1 MNSPSLVIFRK
12 ELGDAR
18 RSRLVLLLIAGL
30 GAIALLSVIV
40 AAAAYHAK
48 VADYQHYLDALKQ
61 AGGTPPTAPLFF
73 PLQLL
78 RGAVEY
84 LEIIGAIVAIVIGYG
99 MTAKEKN
106 RGTLRLLFSRPVS
119 GAAIALGKLLA
130 LAVIWLAVVAALGV
144 VMIVSIRLVGGTGLS
159 SLELTKL
166 GIALG
171 LSWVYLFLWSA
182 LAMGLAGLTKQLS
195 TALVVGLILWLGF
208 VLIIPQIGDTMDPD
222 NQVPGGLFKSLQI
235 AKPQEKAVMA
245 HFAGYERTR
254 NFLEETSISKHYERG
269 SFGYLGVK
277 DKYNQ
282 LPLGP
287 INKDMWTN
295 VAWLVGGAI
304 LVVGLAVTQ
313 TTKRKLL
320 RKA

>member
-1 MNSPSLVIFRK
+1 MSSATLVVFRK
-12 ELGDAR
+12 EMGDAL
-18 RSRLVLLLIAGL
+18 RSKLVVLLVAGL
-30 GAIALLSVIV
+30 GAIAILSVIV

-48 VADYQHYLDALKQ
+48 VVDYQHYLDALAQ

-84 LEIIGAIVAIVIGYG
+84 LEIIGSIVAVVIGYG

-119 GAAIALGKLLA
+119 GRAIAAGKLLA
-130 LAVIWLAVVAALGV
+130 LGVIWLAVVAAVGI
-144 VMIVSIRLVGGTGLS
+144 VMIVSLRVVGGTGLS
-159 SLELTKL
+159 SLELAKL
-166 GIALG
+166 AISLG
-171 LSWVYLFLWSA
+171 FAWLYLFLWSA
-182 LAMGLAGLTKQLS
+182 LAMGLAGLTRHLS
-195 TALVVGLILWLGF
+195 TALVAGLILWLGF

-222 NQVPGGLFKSLQI
+222 NQVPGGLFKRLQV
-235 AKPQEKAVMA
+235 AKPQEKAVMT

-254 NFLEETSISKHYERG
+254 NFLEVTSISKHYERG

-287 INKDMWTN
+287 ITKDMWTN
-295 VAWLVGGAI
+295 VAWLVVGALLAI
-304 LVVGLAVTQ
+304 ALAVTQ

>member
-1 MNSPSLVIFRK
+1 MSSPSLIIFRK
-12 ELGDAR
+12 ELGDAV
-18 RSRLVLLLIAGL
+18 RSRLVLLLVAGL
-30 GAIALLSVIV
+30 GAIAILSVIV
-40 AAAAYHAK
+40 ASAAFHAK
-48 VADYQHYLDALKQ
+48 VMDYQHYLDALKQ
-61 AGGTPPTAPLFF
+61 AGGTAPTAPLFF

-119 GAAIALGKLLA
+119 GRAIAVGKLLA
-130 LAVIWLAVVAALGV
+130 LAVIWLAVVAAVGV
-144 VMIVSIRLVGGTGLS
+144 VMLVSLRLIGGAGLS

-166 GIALG
+166 AITLG
-171 LSWVYLFLWSA
+171 LSWIYLFLWSA
-182 LAMGLAGLTKQLS
+182 LAMGLAGFTKQLS
-195 TALVVGLILWLGF
+195 TALVIGLILWLGF

-222 NQVPGGLFKSLQI
+222 NQVPGGLFKSLQVD
-235 AKPQEKAVMA
+235 KPHEKAVMA

-254 NFLEETSISKHYERG
+254 NFLEVTSISKHYERG

-282 LPLGP
+282 LSLGP
-287 INKDMWTN
+287 ITKDMWSN
-295 VAWLVGGAI
+295 VAWLIAGAA
-304 LVVGLAVTQ
+304 LAAGLAITQ

-320 RKA
+320 RRA